1 MPCSSRGAGQTRA
14 YVRAQG
20 GILLWQQCYQRREHK
35 TPFCLYWGLKSLSN
49 SPCGT
54 AREGQGY
61 SVYNVNKP
69 RIILNPLE
77 RMMGLKKLKN
87 GVVLVFPVCFTF
99 SCSQYPLSANSS
111 QVQKKS
117 LSASVFNLA
126 VPPSSLL
133 PLPSSPFPSPSS
145 PRLPPHKEY
154 TCPLIYSEKRL
165 ERRKQTEKR
174 LERKGDEDGE
184 INGAGEEGSSQKEA
198 QRQPEMAA

>member
-87 GVVLVFPVCFTF
+87 GVGLVFPVCSTF

-174 LERKGDEDGE
+174 LERKGDDDGE
-184 INGAGEEGSSQKEA
+184 INVAGEEGSSQKEA